1 MMLSPP
7 FQDHILVFLEPGG
20 PKAGAHVTKTCF
32 STGSPSQ
39 MILAEGRQAWREGC
53 LIPCLFYQ
61 HKVSVSFK
69 EYPLLQEAILVTL
82 AHYNLPSNFLGH
94 WLSGCTT
101 SPHLTVTFPLPS
113 LCPAS
118 AVSPTMHTPPLS
130 NSTCSRHSSP
140 LHSP

>member
-7 FQDHILVFLEPGG
+7 FQDHIPVFLEPGG

-32 STGSPSQ
+32 PTGSPSQ

-101 SPHLTVTFPLPS
+101 SPHLTVTAIPGTHL
-113 LCPAS
+113 
-118 AVSPTMHTPPLS
+118 
-130 NSTCSRHSSP
+130 SSP
-140 LHSP
+140 IAVPCFCCFPHNAHPTTL